1 MAYGQVRHILESM
14 PHPDARIS
22 HIHGVFQD
30 GWTQAVKNGTRG
42 LNGGMIGVIDAIAE
56 GMKKQAARRYVEAVF
71 LDCLDPLD
79 FDTKVAF
86 MQEYLELYGAV
97 VLPDEELMSSYQ
109 LAANLESVVQ
119 NHVNLINQF
128 RTTLR

>member
-1 MAYGQVRHILESM
+1 
-14 PHPDARIS
+14 
-22 HIHGVFQD
+22 
-30 GWTQAVKNGTRG
+30 
-42 LNGGMIGVIDAIAE
+42 MIGVIDAIAE